1 MLSEHVLKKSFF
13 CIQVMS
19 NIKTIAFEIPK
30 SIFHSSL
37 VVIPRIISFFLEHMI
52 SLGVLHINKLNCLI
66 LAGPMW
72 LFFIRGKWPKT

>member
-1 MLSEHVLKKSFF
+1 MLSEHVLKKIIF

-37 VVIPRIISFFLEHMI
+37 VVIPRIISFF
-52 SLGVLHINKLNCLI
+52 
-66 LAGPMW
+66 P
-72 LFFIRGKWPKT
+72 